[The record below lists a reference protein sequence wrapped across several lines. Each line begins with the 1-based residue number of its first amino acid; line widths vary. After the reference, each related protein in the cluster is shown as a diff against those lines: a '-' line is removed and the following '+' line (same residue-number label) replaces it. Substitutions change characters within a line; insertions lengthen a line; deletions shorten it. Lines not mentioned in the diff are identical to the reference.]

1 MCPCVLLV
9 YSTKE
14 SRDQTSPVIKEFLV
28 KNDEA
33 YGITK
38 GANDQSSFEVTDNI
52 SYSTVG
58 TTIITDYS
66 SSF

>member
-28 KNDEA
+28 KNVEA

-66 SSF
+66 SSL